1 MGIDKPNIRWIIHYN
16 LPKNIENY
24 YQEIGRAGRD
34 GEPADALMF
43 YSFRDVGVYQEFIF
57 GSDAPEE
64 FKRVQAEKLD
74 RIWEYSQATS
84 CRTNV
89 ILNYFG
95 EYRTEGCGHCDL
107 CLNPPEGFDGTK
119 LTQMAL
125 SAVKRC
131 QESVGVGMLVEV
143 LRGSARREVIERGF
157 QQIKTY
163 GAGRDIA
170 ERDWTWYIT
179 QMINQGFLEID
190 YTRHSILRC
199 TPLSDEVLFHGRQV
213 VLHRQVI
220 KKDVKPARAERR
232 TKRFAR
238 ELLDRLSMIN
248 NHLAQVEN
256 VPGYAILPE
265 PTLKALADFLPLTH
279 DDFRKIPGI
288 GEHKAGK
295 YGAAFLEE
303 IRSYILVQ
311 DSLKK
316 PKGRSY

>member
-1 MGIDKPNIRWIIHYN
+1 
-16 LPKNIENY
+16 
-24 YQEIGRAGRD
+24 
-34 GEPADALMF
+34 
-43 YSFRDVGVYQEFIF
+43 
-57 GSDAPEE
+57 
-64 FKRVQAEKLD
+64 
-74 RIWEYSQATS
+74 
-84 CRTNV
+84 
-89 ILNYFG
+89 
-95 EYRTEGCGHCDL
+95 
-107 CLNPPEGFDGTK
+107 
-119 LTQMAL
+119 
-125 SAVKRC
+125 
-131 QESVGVGMLVEV
+131 
-143 LRGSARREVIERGF
+143 
-157 QQIKTY
+157 
-163 GAGRDIA
+163 
-170 ERDWTWYIT
+170 
-179 QMINQGFLEID
+179 MINV
-190 YTRHSILRC
+190 
-199 TPLSDEVLFHGRQV
+199 PPSDEVLFHGRQV

-316 PKGRSY
+316 PKGRSYIETLNLFRQGKSIEEISQERSISVGTVAAHLAFLYERGEDINLMQFLRPSDLQYARQAWRASGFSEDNRKIKEEVGDSLEYHRLHMAMAILRRERELNKG